1 MNNSIQI
8 FINQNITLFK
18 MTISALD
25 KLGRERAE
33 DFIVKA
39 LEQLDS
45 KSPGCYHSA
54 EGIALTAN
62 MLSWDFMYELLQD
75 SSKRVNKQES
85 YCENH
90 SPFTGKNIRRLLNR
104 ELSGLVDE
112 IKYADAH
119 SEKII
124 QYLYRIKQ

>member
-1 MNNSIQI
+1 
-8 FINQNITLFK
+8 

-25 KLGRERAE
+25 KLGRESAE
-33 DFIVKA
+33 EFIVKA

-45 KSPGCYHSA
+45 KSPGCYHSV
-54 EGIALTAN
+54 EGIALTVN
-62 MLSWDFMYELLQD
+62 MLCLDFMKGLLQD
-75 SSKRVNKQES
+75 VSKRTNQRES
-85 YCENH
+85 YNENPY
-90 SPFTGKNIRRLLNR
+90 PFTGKNIRRLLSG
-104 ELSGLVDE
+104 ELSESVDE